1 MLLFT
6 IWFQQK
12 MLFARAIAKEPAL
25 LRRVGW
31 GQTKGLHM
39 SAPLLA
45 VTTSNTIP
53 KDADCV
59 VIGGGIVGVCA
70 AWWLAREGQNVV
82 LVEKG

>member
-1 MLLFT
+1 
-6 IWFQQK
+6 
-12 MLFARAIAKEPAL
+12 
-25 LRRVGW
+25 
-31 GQTKGLHM
+31 M